1 MTSGGYDPDKDPQN
15 PGGYPPPQGG
25 YPPPP
30 QGNYPPPEQGGY
42 PPPTQGNYPP
52 PQQGGYPPPGN
63 YPPPPQG
70 NYPPPPQGN
79 YPPPPA
85 FGESPMPTQLSVG
98 TAIGYGFNK
107 FKENALVWVGIVL
120 IAAIIQGVLNYVLS
134 SDNFVL
140 SLIFSVIV
148 GVATLLIQA
157 ALVRGAL
164 HEVDG
169 MKPAFGSF
177 FQFNNVFA
185 IVIAGV
191 LVGIATG
198 IGYILLVIPGLVVTF
213 FTWWTFQFVI
223 DRGDEPIPAIKAS
236 AKAIASNGGTIFV
249 LALALFGLNVL
260 GAILVGLGLLVTI
273 PITII
278 AGTYA
283 YRVTVRG
290 RVA

>member
-15 PGGYPPPQGG
+15 PGGNPPPQG
-25 YPPPP
+25 
-30 QGNYPPPEQGGY
+30 
-42 PPPTQGNYPP
+42 
-52 PQQGGYPPPGN
+52 GGYPPPGN
-63 YPPPPQG
+63 YPPPAQGNYPPPGSYPPPPGDYPQQGGYPPPPQG

-79 YPPPPA
+79 YPPPPS
-85 FGESPMPTQLSVG
+85 FGESPMPTRLSVG

-120 IAAIIQGVLNYVLS
+120 VAAIIQVVLNFVLS
-134 SDNFVL
+134 SDNIVF
-140 SLIFSVIV
+140 SLIFSVVV
-148 GVATLLIQA
+148 GVVSLLIQA

-169 MKPAFGSF
+169 IKPAFGSF
-177 FQFNNVFA
+177 FQFGNVA
-185 IVIAGV
+185 AVIIAGI
-191 LVGIATG
+191 LVGIATS
-198 IGYILLVIPGLVVTF
+198 IGFVLLIIPGIVITF

-236 AKAIASNGGTIFV
+236 AQAIASNGGTLFV
-249 LALALFGLNVL
+249 LALALVGINIV
-260 GAILVGLGLLVTI
+260 GALLFLVGLLASI

>member
-30 QGNYPPPEQGGY
+30 QGNYPPP
-42 PPPTQGNYPP
+42 
-52 PQQGGYPPPGN
+52 QQGGYPPPGN
-63 YPPPPQG
+63 YPPPPGDYPQQG
-70 NYPPPPQGN
+70 GYPPPPQGN
-79 YPPPPA
+79 YPPPPSFNEA
-85 FGESPMPTQLSVG
+85 QMPTQLSVG
-98 TAIGYGFNK
+98 SAIGYGWEK
-107 FKENALVWVGIVL
+107 FKQNALVWVGIVL
-120 IAAIIQGVLNYVLS
+120 IAAIIQGVLNFVLT

-148 GVATLLIQA
+148 GVVALLIQA

-169 MKPAFGSF
+169 IKPAFGSF

-249 LALALFGLNVL
+249 LALALFGLNIV
-260 GAILVGLGLLVTI
+260 GAILLGIGLLVTI

-283 YRVTVRG
+283 YRVTVGG

>member
-25 YPPPP
+25 YPPP
-30 QGNYPPPEQGGY
+30 
-42 PPPTQGNYPP
+42 
-52 PQQGGYPPPGN
+52 GN

-70 NYPPPPQGN
+70 NYPPPPSFGN
-79 YPPPPA
+79 
-85 FGESPMPTQLSVG
+85 SPMPTQLSVG
-98 TAIGYGFNK
+98 TAIGYAWKK
-107 FKENALVWVGIVL
+107 FTQNPLVWIGIVL
-120 IAAIIQGVLNYVLS
+120 IAAIIQGVLN
-134 SDNFVL
+134 FVL
-140 SLIFSVIV
+140 RSDSFFVSLIFSVIV
-148 GVATLLIQA
+148 GVVALLIQA

-169 MKPAFGSF
+169 IKPAFGSF

-185 IVIAGV
+185 IVVAGI

-198 IGYILLVIPGLVVTF
+198 IGYILLVIPGLVITF

-236 AKAIASNGGTIFV
+236 AQAIASNGGTIFV
-249 LALALFGLNVL
+249 LALALFGLNIV
-260 GAILVGLGLLVTI
+260 GVIPVGLGLLVTI

>member
-30 QGNYPPPEQGGY
+30 QGNYPPP
-42 PPPTQGNYPP
+42 P
-52 PQQGGYPPPGN
+52 QGGYPPPGN

-70 NYPPPPQGN
+70 NYPPPPS
-79 YPPPPA
+79 

-98 TAIGYGFNK
+98 SAIGYGFEK
-107 FKENALVWVGIVL
+107 FKQNALVWIGIVL
-120 IAAIIQGVLNYVLS
+120 IAAIIQGVLNFVLT

-148 GVATLLIQA
+148 GVVALLIQA

-169 MKPAFGSF
+169 IKPAFGSF

-249 LALALFGLNVL
+249 LALALFGLNIV
-260 GAILVGLGLLVTI
+260 GAILLGIGLLVTI

-283 YRVTVRG
+283 YRVTVGG

>member
-30 QGNYPPPEQGGY
+30 QGNYPPP
-42 PPPTQGNYPP
+42 
-52 PQQGGYPPPGN
+52 QQGGYPPPGN

-79 YPPPPA
+79 FPPPGNYPPPPQGNYPPPPS
-85 FGESPMPTQLSVG
+85 FGESPTPTQLSVG
-98 TAIGYGFNK
+98 SAIGYGFEK
-107 FKENALVWVGIVL
+107 FKQNALVWIGIVL
-120 IAAIIQGVLNYVLS
+120 IAAIIQGVLNFVLT

-148 GVATLLIQA
+148 GVVALLIQA

-169 MKPAFGSF
+169 IKPAFGSF

-249 LALALFGLNVL
+249 LALALFGLNIV
-260 GAILVGLGLLVTI
+260 GAILIGIGLLVTI

-283 YRVTVRG
+283 YRVTVGG

>member
-15 PGGYPPPQGG
+15 PGGFPPPQGG

-30 QGNYPPPEQGGY
+30 QGNYPPPAQGGY
-42 PPPTQGNYPP
+42 PPPPQGNYPP
-52 PQQGGYPPPGN
+52 PGSYPPPPQGG

-70 NYPPPPQGN
+70 NYPPPPS
-79 YPPPPA
+79 
-85 FGESPMPTQLSVG
+85 FGEAPMPTQLSVG
-98 TAIGYGFNK
+98 TAIGYGFEK
-107 FKENALVWVGIVL
+107 FKQNALVWVGIVL
-120 IAAIIQGVLNYVLS
+120 IAAIIQGVLNFVLS

-140 SLIFSVIV
+140 GVIFSVIV
-148 GVATLLIQA
+148 GVVALLIQA

-169 MKPAFGSF
+169 IKPAFGSF
-177 FQFNNVFA
+177 FQFGNVVSV
-185 IVIAGV
+185 VIAGV
-191 LVGIATG
+191 LVGIATS
-198 IGYILLVIPGLVVTF
+198 IGFILLVIPGIVITF

-236 AKAIASNGGTIFV
+236 AQAIASNGGTLFV
-249 LALALFGLNVL
+249 LAIALVGLNIV
-260 GAILVGLGLLVTI
+260 GAIPVGLGLLVTI

>member
-30 QGNYPPPEQGGY
+30 QGNYPPP
-42 PPPTQGNYPP
+42 
-52 PQQGGYPPPGN
+52 QQGGYPPPGN
-63 YPPPPQG
+63 YPPPPGDYPQQG
-70 NYPPPPQGN
+70 GYPPPPQGN
-79 YPPPPA
+79 YPPPPSFNEA
-85 FGESPMPTQLSVG
+85 QMPTQLSVG
-98 TAIGYGFNK
+98 SAIGYGWEK
-107 FKENALVWVGIVL
+107 FKQNALVWIGIVL
-120 IAAIIQGVLNYVLS
+120 IAAIIQGVLNFVLT

-148 GVATLLIQA
+148 GVVALLIQA

-169 MKPAFGSF
+169 IKPAFGSF

-185 IVIAGV
+185 IVIAGI

-249 LALALFGLNVL
+249 LALALFGLNIV
-260 GAILVGLGLLVTI
+260 GAILLGIGLLVTI

-283 YRVTVRG
+283 YRVTVGG

>member
-25 YPPPP
+25 FPPPP
-30 QGNYPPPEQGGY
+30 QGNYPPPAQGA
-42 PPPTQGNYPP
+42 
-52 PQQGGYPPPGN
+52 YPPPGN

-70 NYPPPPQGN
+70 NYPPPP
-79 YPPPPA
+79 A
-85 FGESPMPTQLSVG
+85 FGNSPTPTQLSVG
-98 TAIGYGFNK
+98 SAIGYGFDK

-120 IAAIIQGVLNYVLS
+120 IAAIIQGVLNFVLS
-134 SDNFVL
+134 ADNFVL
-140 SLIFSVIV
+140 SVIFSVIV
-148 GVATLLIQA
+148 GVVALLIQA

-169 MKPAFGSF
+169 IKPAFGSF
-177 FQFNNVFA
+177 FQFDNVFA
-185 IVIAGV
+185 IVIAGI

-198 IGYILLVIPGLVVTF
+198 IGYILLIIPGLVVTF

-236 AKAIASNGGTIFV
+236 AQAIASNGGTLFV
-249 LALALFGLNVL
+249 LALALVGVNIVGALLL
-260 GAILVGLGLLVTI
+260 GIGLLASI
-273 PITII
+273 PITAI

-283 YRVTVRG
+283 YRVTVG
-290 RVA
+290 GPVA